1 MWCWL
6 ERPSSAPGWEAGRER
21 GREAGMH
28 GANSRPTLGFKYRL
42 TRPGMTN
49 RYCGTL
55 SYTSVSSVSVDRD
68 SGLCVTVIQTK
79 DKATIPHFLIPLSAL
94 QPLLYSSQCPA
105 AVLLS

>member
-1 MWCWL
+1 MVL
-6 ERPSSAPGWEAGRER
+6 AGEAQFCTRQGGREG
-21 GREAGMH
+21 GRQGCRE